1 MAEQAVYIAFLQ
13 GIQRAN
19 CEAAAVRL
27 LGADCVHSG
36 ASPGELKLQHPY
48 PRPMPV
54 SGDKLPLDGR
64 IAGLAREVA
73 AGAGAFEELADDV
86 AGGIDEHADGDVH
99 VAADSFPDVARD
111 VGKLLVENRA
121 HNVR

>member
-36 ASPGELKLQHPY
+36 ASPGELKLQHPH
-48 PRPMPV
+48 PGPAPV
-54 SGDKLPLDGR
+54 GRDKLPIDGR
-64 IAGLAREVA
+64 IAGLASEVA
-73 AGAGAFEELADDV
+73 AGTGALQELADDV
-86 AGGIDEHADGDVH
+86 AGGIDEHTDCDVYM
-99 VAADSFPDVARD
+99 AADPFPDVAGD